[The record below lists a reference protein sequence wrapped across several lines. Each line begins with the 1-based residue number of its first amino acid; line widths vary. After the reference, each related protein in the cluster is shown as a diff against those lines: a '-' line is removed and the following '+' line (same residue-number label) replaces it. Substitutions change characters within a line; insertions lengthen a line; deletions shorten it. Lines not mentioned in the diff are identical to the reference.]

1 MFGLLLQAVVV
12 KNEKKARNVGMQNF
26 KYAPDLVEFAHIIHT
41 HSAKAYEAL
50 KEFLPLP
57 NPRTLKCVRNK
68 VSSTTI
74 ILTILLC
81 TGYIDPAKLVFQ

>member
-12 KNEKKARNVGMQNF
+12 KHEKKAQNVGMQNF

-41 HSAKAYEAL
+41 HSVRAYEVL

-57 NPRTLKCVRNK
+57 NPRTLK
-68 VSSTTI
+68 
-74 ILTILLC
+74 
-81 TGYIDPAKLVFQ
+81 